1 MSEIIRVLLADDH
14 PTLRVGLRIL
24 LDQAPDVEV
33 VGEAED
39 GAEALAL
46 IEATQPDVAVLDC
59 QLPGMGG
66 PQVAAEIKQRGLPT
80 KVLALSAYDEDHYLR
95 GMWSAGALGYL
106 LKSEAPGAIV
116 AAVRTVAQGEQ
127 LWTVEQLA
135 RVRHW
140 REEVEQRWKSLTERE
155 REVLL
160 LVATGKSNREIADR
174 LCITEKTVEK
184 HVSNVLGKLM
194 LVSRTEVALWA
205 VKTGLV
211 SV

>member
-1 MSEIIRVLLADDH
+1 MVCR
-14 PTLRVGLRIL
+14 PK
-24 LDQAPDVEV
+24 
-33 VGEAED
+33 
-39 GAEALAL
+39 
-46 IEATQPDVAVLDC
+46 C
-59 QLPGMGG
+59 W
-66 PQVAAEIKQRGLPT
+66 
-80 KVLALSAYDEDHYLR
+80 LSVSIDEDRYLR
-95 GMWSAGALGYL
+95 GMWAAGALGYL

-135 RVRHW
+135 RVRRW